1 MTTSAVLLLLAGVQA
16 GPDRIDLDPS
26 QMTLDAEE
34 TVTVTATVRSA
45 DGAVLA
51 DAPVRWIAMNPEVA
65 VVDQSGQVTA
75 VSPGEA
81 RIAARSGN
89 VMSFAAVVVRALPVA
104 SLVAELPEPTLLA
117 GTSAP
122 LRVVAVGREGE
133 PVTDPVLTFSSS
145 DESVAGVDA
154 AGRVHARSAG
164 QARVTVAAGS
174 ASAVVTVTVQE
185 GELGAVEVIPAEVR
199 ARTGDVIAL
208 SGEVGAGKTTFAR
221 FFIRALGGADE
232 DVPSPT
238 FTLAQSYA
246 LAGAEVWHFD
256 LYRLEAPEEAYELG
270 IEEAFAH
277 AISLIEWPERLG
289 SLLPPESLEVRLEI
303 GPAEAERTALVRASG
318 DWSVRL
324 GALDEAG

>member
-1 MTTSAVLLLLAGVQA
+1 MAVCGLFIKASGPARLRGPGRPRYNNAMPAPPRAPASRVFALADLAASEVLAG
-16 GPDRIDLDPS
+16 R
-26 QMTLDAEE
+26 
-34 TVTVTATVRSA
+34 
-45 DGAVLA
+45 
-51 DAPVRWIAMNPEVA
+51 
-65 VVDQSGQVTA
+65 
-75 VSPGEA
+75 
-81 RIAARSGN
+81 
-89 VMSFAAVVVRALPVA
+89 
-104 SLVAELPEPTLLA
+104 LA
-117 GTSAP
+117 G
-122 LRVVAVGREGE
+122 L
-133 PVTDPVLTFSSS
+133 
-145 DESVAGVDA
+145 
-154 AGRVHARSAG
+154 
-164 QARVTVAAGS
+164 
-174 ASAVVTVTVQE
+174 
-185 GELGAVEVIPAEVR
+185 

-303 GPAEAERTALVRASG
+303 APAEAERTALVRASG